1 MTQRSLA
8 ELERIADEKA
18 REFDEIYLKVPRRK
32 RKKAYRIFLEVAT
45 GKITYEEGLER
56 LRRLAKG

>member
-32 RKKAYRIFLEVAT
+32 REKAYGIFLEVAE

>member
-45 GKITYEEGLER
+45 GKITYEEGLEK
-56 LRRLAKG
+56 LRRLAEG